1 MERSVPFVLCIPQ
14 TSQHGVKK
22 IVMRGQHG
30 IQVWTFV
37 VMKLHGLEYEICIVI
52 GTARANIRR
61 DLECEGKK
69 IGTAYLT
76 ETAQGP

>member
-14 TSQHGVKK
+14 TTQHGVEK

-30 IQVWTFV
+30 IQVWTSV
-37 VMKLHGLEYEICIVI
+37 VVKLHGLEYEFCIVI
-52 GTARANIRR
+52 GTARANTRR
-61 DLECEGKK
+61 DLECGGKK
-69 IGTAYLT
+69 IGIAYST